1 VRDILVYCDDFRA
14 WSPAVRYAAELAAAL
29 DASLTGLHVGTRI
42 PLEAPQGT
50 PPPLLAEFIA
60 YVQDD
65 IQAAMVAGK
74 QFAHWTQQFGVKSTA
89 WQVALGDAADAL
101 CVAGNWNDVLVVERG
116 SGRIEDPLGLI
127 SEVLLSGL
135 ACLVV
140 PEMTYAVGR
149 LERIAVAWNGSP
161 ASTRALHCAMPL
173 LRRAAHVVLLR
184 AERPESVRSEV
195 SSEPAFD
202 PEGYLR
208 ARGIRV
214 QTESIEATEDE
225 AADTLLTAASR
236 NRADL
241 LVMGAF
247 GKMRFHEWYL
257 GGTTRHILQY
267 AGLPLFMAH

>member
-1 VRDILVYCDDFRA
+1 MRDILVYCDDFRV
-14 WSPAVRYAAELAAAL
+14 WSPTARYAAELAAAL

-65 IQAAMVAGK
+65 IQAAMVAG
-74 QFAHWTQQFGVKSTA
+74 QHFAHWAQQFGVKSTA
-89 WQVALGDAADAL
+89 WQVALGDAADIL
-101 CVAGNWNDVLVVERG
+101 CVAGNWNDVLVVERS

-161 ASTRALHCAMPL
+161 ASTRALHGAMPL
-173 LRRAAHVVLLR
+173 LRRATQVVLLR
-184 AERPESVRSEV
+184 AARPKSLRSEV
-195 SSEPAFD
+195 AFEPEFD
-202 PEGYLR
+202 PEDYLR
-208 ARGIRV
+208 ARGIQVR
-214 QTESIEATEDE
+214 TESIEANDEE
-225 AADTLLTAASR
+225 AADALLTAASR

-257 GGTTRHILQY
+257 GGTTRQVLQY